1 MKLNPIESNQIK
13 SNQITYIHTHTYVYI
28 YIFMYIFGVGK
39 RVRMKLLRG
48 KDWYLWASWAT
59 ISGRVSL
66 GCKMACLVQAC
77 SILPNNR
84 HPTHPFKYTWTI
96 IDYQS
101 LLETTILTQIVQELQ
116 LGRMILLGWS
126 TARPNNKRPCR
137 SGHWRGQDALLWYDP
152 PGRFPGHSFGVPIL
166 LQRCSGL

>member
-1 MKLNPIESNQIK
+1 
-13 SNQITYIHTHTYVYI
+13 
-28 YIFMYIFGVGK
+28 MYIFGVGR

-48 KDWYLWASWAT
+48 KDWYLWASWAEILQLRT
-59 ISGRVSL
+59 FHLSVEIVWEGFPRVQDGMSCPGL
-66 GCKMACLVQAC
+66 FNIAKQHW
-77 SILPNNR
+77 NNR

-96 IDYQS
+96 IDQSLS
-101 LLETTILTQIVQELQ
+101 LLETTILTQIVQELQQ

-126 TARPNNKRPCR
+126 TARPNNKRPCS

-166 LQRCSGL
+166 LQRCSGLKQWSSDWLESQ